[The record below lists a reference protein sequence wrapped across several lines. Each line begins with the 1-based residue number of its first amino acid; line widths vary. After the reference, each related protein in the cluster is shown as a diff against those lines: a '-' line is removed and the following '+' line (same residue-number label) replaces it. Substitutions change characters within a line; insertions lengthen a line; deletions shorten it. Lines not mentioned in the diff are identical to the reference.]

1 MMRRKQW
8 IATIWRRLLI
18 ALLLVGQLWLL
29 FFLVAR
35 GTTFVTTCLQ
45 LVSVFVCLYM
55 IGRPGKDGIKLSWV
69 FLILLV
75 PVFGGIFY
83 ILLKATAPRHWLR
96 DLNAR
101 TGQNRAAF
109 RLPGERLE
117 EACGLAPECGPQLR
131 YLEKCCGYP
140 VYRNTQA
147 EYLPSGEEKFRV
159 LLREL
164 KKAKRYIFL
173 EYFIIEPGRMW
184 SAILDVLKE
193 KAAAGVDVR
202 LIYDDLG
209 CILRLPGN
217 YPRELAGYGIRCACF
232 NPFRPFLSSVQ
243 NNRDHRKLA
252 CIDGEVAFTGGVN
265 LADEYINAVPRF
277 GHWRDAAVV
286 LRGDGAWGLT
296 MLFLE
301 MWSALLREPTDFS
314 AFYPG
319 PAASFQDAPGM
330 VQPYADSPLDDE
342 NVGEHVYRQIIENAK
357 NYVYISTPYL
367 IPDETLLSALAVVAK
382 GGVDVRILT
391 PKRWDKRLVHM
402 TTRSYY
408 PQLLAAGVRIYE
420 YTPGFNHAKTFVAD
434 DTVGTVGTVNLDY
447 RSLYLHFECGVW
459 MYGTQAVGDM
469 KEDFLRTLEKSEE
482 IRLND
487 CRAGLPARL
496 FREIL
501 HVFAPLM

>member
-1 MMRRKQW
+1 MASR
-8 IATIWRRLLI
+8 
-18 ALLLVGQLWLL
+18 
-29 FFLVAR
+29 
-35 GTTFVTTCLQ
+35 
-45 LVSVFVCLYM
+45 
-55 IGRPGKDGIKLSWV
+55 
-69 FLILLV
+69 
-75 PVFGGIFY
+75 
-83 ILLKATAPRHWLR
+83 
-96 DLNAR
+96 
-101 TGQNRAAF
+101 
-109 RLPGERLE
+109 
-117 EACGLAPECGPQLR
+117 
-131 YLEKCCGYP
+131 
-140 VYRNTQA
+140 
-147 EYLPSGEEKFRV
+147 
-159 LLREL
+159 
-164 KKAKRYIFL
+164 
-173 EYFIIEPGRMW
+173 
-184 SAILDVLKE
+184 
-193 KAAAGVDVR
+193 
-202 LIYDDLG
+202 
-209 CILRLPGN
+209 
-217 YPRELAGYGIRCACF
+217 ACF

-459 MYGTQAVGDM
+459 MHGTQAVGDM

-482 IRLND
+482 IRLSD
-487 CRAGLPARL
+487 CRAGLRHGCSGKSSMCLPR
-496 FREIL
+496 
-501 HVFAPLM
+501 